1 MNTLKNISENMAK
14 ILQEIPE
21 QTVIRAISIIVL
33 KPSMP
38 PMDFLSL
45 NQRITDIFHAHFLD
59 RLSLFNPAPIGI
71 VVIYSYEKTK
81 THVSDPEKD
90 KDLTLYNFHLPI
102 TPISESENPA
112 LEYLKFIF
120 EGISKIFVQD
130 YGISESEI
138 NQLYQ
143 QLEKEVF
150 AKPEL
155 QPTLLEF

>member
-1 MNTLKNISENMAK
+1 MNTLKNISEEVAK
-14 ILQEIPE
+14 ILREIPKP
-21 QTVIRAISIIVL
+21 TVIRAISAVIL
-33 KPSMP
+33 EPSMP

-45 NQRITDIFHAHFLD
+45 NQRIRDIFHAHFLD
-59 RLSLFNPAPIGI
+59 RLSLFNPASIGI

-81 THVSDPEKD
+81 TQVSEPEKD
-90 KDLTLYNFHLPI
+90 NDLTLYNLQLPI

-120 EGISKIFVQD
+120 EGISEIFTQD

-138 NQLYQ
+138 NQIYQ

-150 AKPEL
+150 EKPEL
-155 QPTLLEF
+155 QHTLLEI